1 MRIERVKNPL
11 SLKDELL
18 KFVFRVYQST
28 NGAYPALEWV
38 ENKPSPDDFDGFKKV
53 YEPFLEFRLG
63 KEFDEL
69 YVLRDNDG
77 KIAGTVALV
86 YNLEGKDVW
95 WVPEEIKDEKTGL
108 IEFFMVH
115 PDYKGKGYGSK
126 LLGFAIERLKNLGKD
141 PYIITF
147 PNLEAYEYYLRRGF
161 VKVMDY
167 RGFVVLKY
175 RGGNRKVGLITY
187 LILGLVIGFVAGLF
201 GVGGGFL
208 LVPSLVI
215 LGVPI
220 HKAIGTSLAC
230 ISISALASA
239 YTHLRSGRVLYRVV
253 LLKEM
258 FSIPSAILGAYLSS
272 HLPERL
278 LRVVFGVL
286 LLYLAVAMLRS
297 KKGDCEMEKGKI
309 EYRNVPLVGLVS
321 GLVSGLLG
329 VSGGILNVPLF
340 HTLVGIPIKYAVG
353 TSSLALLFTA
363 LAGTFE
369 HWRLGHVQPNIV
381 LFLAPGL
388 IMGARLGAKTVSRV
402 NPRSLRAGFA
412 ALLAIVAVRMLL

>member
-28 NGAYPALEWV
+28 NGGAYPALEWV

-147 PNLEAYEYYLRRGF
+147 PNLEAYEYYLRRGGF

-167 RGFVVLKY
+167 RGGFVVLKY
-175 RGGNRKVGLITY
+175 RRGG
-187 LILGLVIGFVAGLF
+187 
-201 GVGGGFL
+201 
-208 LVPSLVI
+208 
-215 LGVPI
+215 
-220 HKAIGTSLAC
+220 
-230 ISISALASA
+230 
-239 YTHLRSGRVLYRVV
+239 
-253 LLKEM
+253 
-258 FSIPSAILGAYLSS
+258 
-272 HLPERL
+272 
-278 LRVVFGVL
+278 
-286 LLYLAVAMLRS
+286 
-297 KKGDCEMEKGKI
+297 
-309 EYRNVPLVGLVS
+309 
-321 GLVSGLLG
+321 
-329 VSGGILNVPLF
+329 
-340 HTLVGIPIKYAVG
+340 
-353 TSSLALLFTA
+353 
-363 LAGTFE
+363 
-369 HWRLGHVQPNIV
+369 
-381 LFLAPGL
+381 
-388 IMGARLGAKTVSRV
+388 
-402 NPRSLRAGFA
+402 
-412 ALLAIVAVRMLL
+412 